1 MSFSDLNLKKPLLNA
16 VKEAGYNQPTAIQEK
31 AFAPVMSGKDVIGIA
46 QTGTGKTVAYLLPTL
61 NLWKFSK
68 DIFPQIIIIV
78 PTRELVAQVVD
89 EAIRLTR
96 YMNVIV
102 QGVYGGANIN
112 TQAQAVE
119 NGLDLLVGT
128 PGRVL
133 DLILRGSLK
142 LKNVRHL
149 VIDEVDE
156 TLSEGFRPQLNRIFD
171 YLPEKRQNIMFS
183 ATLSEEVEEF
193 VTANFQVPI
202 KIEAAPSGT
211 PLENISQSVYA
222 VPNFTTKL
230 NLLHELMQNADLS
243 KVLCF
248 TSSRFMADEL
258 FSRIQPLLGEDV
270 AVIHSNKAQNTRF
283 RTVNDFE
290 EGKFRLLVA
299 TDLIARGIDVDNVSH
314 VINFDLPEDEEDYLH
329 RIGRTGRQQR
339 KGIALSFVTPKEM
352 PKLEAIEA
360 YLKMKPEQLA
370 IPENVE
376 ISSETLEFE
385 EDKFVLPEIRLKHD
399 KIEEGG
405 GAFHEKADK
414 NKKTNVR
421 YDHKSAM
428 QQKYGKRKT
437 RGQKPRGK
445 K

>member
-46 QTGTGKTVAYLLPTL
+46 QTGTGKTVAYLLPAL
-61 NLWKFSK
+61 NMWKFSR
-68 DIFPQIIIIV
+68 DIFPQIIVIV
-78 PTRELVAQVVD
+78 PTRELVVQVVD

-133 DLILRGSLK
+133 DLVLRGSLK
-142 LKNVRHL
+142 LKHVRHL

-156 TLSEGFRPQLNRIFD
+156 TLSEGFRPQLMRIFD

-193 VTANFQVPI
+193 VTANFQAPV

-211 PLENISQSVYA
+211 PLENIQQSYYA

-230 NLLHELMQNADLS
+230 NLLWELMQNADLS

-258 FSRIQPLLGEDV
+258 FEHIQPLSGDDV

-290 EGKFRLLVA
+290 AGKFRLLIA
-299 TDLIARGIDVDNVSH
+299 TDLIARGIDVDNVTH
-314 VINFDLPEDEEDYLH
+314 VINFDLPENEEDYLH

-339 KGIALSFVTPKEM
+339 KGVAISFVTPKEM
-352 PKLEAIEA
+352 PKMEAIEA
-360 YLKMKPEQLA
+360 YLKMRPEQLN
-370 IPENVE
+370 IPETVQ

-385 EDKFVLPEIRLKHD
+385 EDKFVIPEIRLKHD
-399 KIEEGG
+399 NIGEGG

-414 NKKTNVR
+414 NKKVNVR
-421 YDHKSAM
+421 YNHKVAM
-428 QQKYGKRKT
+428 QKKYGKAKT